1 MQSLVSDPRGLA
13 KQVRVPAGRKSEV
26 NPADIALQGRGWSS
40 CQYRNS
46 VAATDAGSGDTTDSL
61 RLTGGDNEGF
71 RAGINLERE
80 ELREVGRDRTETFS
94 RPKRTE
100 LTEGHIVRVRREL

>member
-46 VAATDAGSGDTTDSL
+46 VAATDAGSGDTT
-61 RLTGGDNEGF
+61 
-71 RAGINLERE
+71 
-80 ELREVGRDRTETFS
+80 EVGRDRTETFS

-100 LTEGHIVRVRREL
+100 LTEGHFVRVGREL

>member
-46 VAATDAGSGDTTDSL
+46 VAATDADL
-61 RLTGGDNEGF
+61 RP
-71 RAGINLERE
+71 LENCQSHQGPAE
-80 ELREVGRDRTETFS
+80 NHPG
-94 RPKRTE
+94 
-100 LTEGHIVRVRREL
+100 TEGILLGGTERTYLAQHRLQ